1 MKQGRARVPKGASD
15 PGRVAVGQL
24 VDSHS
29 GTTDRDRRGEM
40 WTLKS
45 FIEYL
50 DQLSA
55 VEDGLQESV
64 RIQNVEKEDRSNDE
78 RLTENDALA
87 LIDFF
92 RNDENAR
99 ATREHALLE
108 IAWHTDA
115 QTGSIRALDQRDAQL
130 DENYLEF
137 KHRPDTDTG
146 LKNKRDGER
155 SVAVPSEVSDVIE
168 EYI

>member
-1 MKQGRARVPKGASD
+1 MVRGRRHRG
-15 PGRVAVGQL
+15 GRQL
-24 VDSHS
+24 RPVDLDEFYDIRS
-29 GTTDRDRRGEM
+29 GETEPTTLRGEM

-45 FIEYL
+45 FTEYL

-55 VEDGLQESV
+55 VEDGLQESA